1 MLIQTRSLLALALL
15 RIRLVSVSSPHSSYL
30 AMSTKHSAADSAST
44 SAQEIAGHF
53 LSSYKKTT
61 SKTVQL
67 IDYFLVFALLTG
79 VVQFIYVLLV
89 GQFPFNS
96 FLAGFVAAV
105 GFFVF
110 TGQPL
115 RPWRMALPCWSD
127 DGR

>member
-1 MLIQTRSLLALALL
+1 
-15 RIRLVSVSSPHSSYL
+15 
-30 AMSTKHSAADSAST
+30 MSKHGADAAST

-53 LSSYKKTT
+53 LASYKKTT

-67 IDYFLVFALLTG
+67 IDYFLVFALVTG
-79 VVQFIYVLLV
+79 IVQFAYVLLV

-110 TGQPL
+110 TGQ
-115 RPWRMALPCWSD
+115 
-127 DGR
+127 